1 MAQVS
6 CNALFLAYVSQDL
19 FTFFFLCRIII
30 RIERVL
36 IYLPG
41 QIYLLELSALGKFDQ
56 FSINLLINWVLEI
69 LWHLGFIW
77 GFLGKLNLLW
87 FVHSIRSLLGVCSDL
102 DRLSLI

>member
-36 IYLPG
+36 IYL
-41 QIYLLELSALGKFDQ
+41 LELSALGKFDQ
-56 FSINLLINWVLEI
+56 FAINFLVNWVLEI
-69 LWHLGFIW
+69 LWHLCFIW

-102 DRLSLI
+102 DRLSLV